1 MGNSNEEAR
10 IRNRHAEEI
19 ARIEA
24 MNEENER
31 RAAIERLALE
41 NGYKLYWSATDGDR
55 ATHNMW
61 KVNDQAI
68 CMSFNQAQVGH
79 NYDISNKYY
88 WSLVTDVSTDLTNN
102 MHYIEIS
109 TTVYDG
115 SVNPEIGDEIAMLGY
130 RGTDDN
136 NRQNAIYI
144 SAYTS
149 LDTSLVAPLIA
160 QYKGINNFN
169 LSSHR
174 YTWFAANG
182 NNIRG
187 SLQVET
193 GQSLEDLL
201 EDIETKTNVD
211 IHVYSSGG
219 TMLLYGEQSMLLNA
233 EVYYNNE
240 DITSQIAQ
248 ELFSWERIS
257 ADSSADAVWNASRVG
272 IGSSI
277 NVLETDIFRKAT
289 FQCVLDLDELKRRGI
304 IS

>member
-1 MGNSNEEAR
+1 
-10 IRNRHAEEI
+10 
-19 ARIEA
+19 
-24 MNEENER
+24 
-31 RAAIERLALE
+31 
-41 NGYKLYWSATDGDR
+41 
-55 ATHNMW
+55 
-61 KVNDQAI
+61 
-68 CMSFNQAQVGH
+68 MSFNQAQVGH

-187 SLQVET
+187 SL
-193 GQSLEDLL
+193 
-201 EDIETKTNVD
+201 
-211 IHVYSSGG
+211 
-219 TMLLYGEQSMLLNA
+219 
-233 EVYYNNE
+233 
-240 DITSQIAQ
+240 
-248 ELFSWERIS
+248 
-257 ADSSADAVWNASRVG
+257 
-272 IGSSI
+272 
-277 NVLETDIFRKAT
+277 
-289 FQCVLDLDELKRRGI
+289 
-304 IS
+304 